1 LSIFRLVNCLLGG
14 YLNVC
19 PKETHMQY
27 LLLIYADPS
36 SPPRSEEEADALFED
51 FAAWNKDLK
60 ASGALIA
67 GNPLAPPSS
76 ATTVRARDGKY
87 AITDGPFAET
97 KEYLGGFCIVE
108 AESLD
113 DVLDIAK
120 RCPGNK
126 YAPVE
131 IRPIVPM

>member
-1 LSIFRLVNCLLGG
+1 
-14 YLNVC
+14 
-19 PKETHMQY
+19 MQY
-27 LLLIYADPS
+27 LLLIYADTS
-36 SPPRSEEEADALFED
+36 TPPRSEEEGDALFEA
-51 FAAWNKDLK
+51 FAAWNNDLQ
-60 ASGALIA
+60 ASGALVA
-67 GNPLAPPSS
+67 GNPLAPPTS

-108 AESLD
+108 AETLD

-126 YAPVE
+126 YGSVE
-131 IRPIVPM
+131 IRPVVAM